1 MRWFWIDRFTEF
13 VRDTRAVTLKHIC
26 FGEEAIDDYL
36 PGHPHYPHSLMIEG
50 MAQTGGLLVSEAEGF
65 TVKTV
70 LAKVSKAT
78 FSRLVVPGDTLKLTA
93 VVQDKQPSG
102 AVVHGRITIHPPEA
116 AQAGLAEP
124 GLAEIE
130 IAEMEL
136 WFAFLDERY
145 GKTALFTPEDLL
157 RTLRVMRMFDVAVD
171 QNGNRIQPPAHML
184 EAERQA
190 AQAIRASRERA

>member
-1 MRWFWIDRFTEF
+1 VRWFWIDRFTEF

-65 TVKTV
+65 TKKTV

-78 FSRLVVPGDTLKLTA
+78 FSRLVVPGDTLILTA
-93 VVQDKQPSG
+93 VVQDKQPAG
-102 AVVHGRITIHPPEA
+102 AVVQGRITLHDKGFSDSGVGET
-116 AQAGLAEP
+116 
-124 GLAEIE
+124 E

>member
-13 VRDTRAVTLKHIC
+13 VRDTRAVTIKHIC

-65 TVKTV
+65 TRKTV
-70 LAKVSKAT
+70 LAKISKAQ
-78 FSRLVVPGDTLKLTA
+78 FFQLVRPGDTLRLTA
-93 VVQDKQPSG
+93 SVQDKQPSG
-102 AVVHGRITIHPPEA
+102 AVIHGQIHVGET
-116 AQAGLAEP
+116 
-124 GLAEIE
+124 E

-145 GKTALFTPEDLL
+145 GKTALFTPDDLL

-171 QNGNRIQPPAHML
+171 QNGNRIHAPAHML

-190 AQAIRASRERA
+190 AEAIRASL

>member
-1 MRWFWIDRFTEF
+1 
-13 VRDTRAVTLKHIC
+13 
-26 FGEEAIDDYL
+26 DDYL

-65 TVKTV
+65 TRKTV

-78 FSRLVVPGDTLKLTA
+78 FSRLVVPGDTLILTA

-102 AVVHGRITIHPPEA
+102 AVVHGRITLHNTRLGDSDA
-116 AQAGLAEP
+116 AES
-124 GLAEIE
+124 E

>member
-65 TVKTV
+65 TRKTV

-78 FSRLVVPGDTLKLTA
+78 FSRLVVPGDTLILTA

-102 AVVHGRITIHPPEA
+102 AVVHGRITLYDK
-116 AQAGLAEP
+116 GLGDSGVAET
-124 GLAEIE
+124 E

>member
-1 MRWFWIDRFTEF
+1 VRWFWIDRFTEF

-65 TVKTV
+65 TRKTV

-78 FSRLVVPGDTLKLTA
+78 FARLVVPGDTLKLTA
-93 VVQDKQPSG
+93 VVQDKQSSG
-102 AVVHGRITIHPPEA
+102 AVVQGRITT
-116 AQAGLAEP
+116 QDSAGN
-124 GLAEIE
+124 EIE

-136 WFAFLDERY
+136 WFAFLGERY